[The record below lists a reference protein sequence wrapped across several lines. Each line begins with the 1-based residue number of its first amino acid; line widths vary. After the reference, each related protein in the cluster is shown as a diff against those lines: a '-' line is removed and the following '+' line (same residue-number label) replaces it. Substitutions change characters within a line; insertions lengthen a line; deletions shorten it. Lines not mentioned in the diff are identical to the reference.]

1 MKTKYPTSKVDEIH
15 WETISRRQF
24 LRLTG
29 ITAAGSLTGHC
40 TSQEISLEPG
50 TPLTLVNGT
59 LIDGTGANA
68 TPDAAIIVC
77 DDRITA
83 VGPRPEIK
91 IPDNSYVVNVHG
103 KTILPGFINSHVHM
117 AYNQKKLCK
126 WARDGVTTVR
136 DLGASTPYPERLFIT
151 RNSLNANPKCARLNA
166 VGLFINAEGGYPAT
180 LGGGWHM
187 VAVTSPEEARQA
199 VNKLIDAGADVI
211 KTAVESG
218 YAFRSSAWPL
228 LSPDELSLLVETAH
242 ERGKPVTAHVTSARN
257 LVPALDAGVDE
268 IAHMVVDELP
278 DELVQRMVE
287 TRTRWVPTLELWQ
300 LVSRKYP
307 VNYGEVSIKNLARFV
322 EAGGEV
328 ALGTDYAGGPQMA
341 FELGMPISEIEW
353 MKEAGMTPMQIIVSA
368 TKNAARAC
376 NMEGQ
381 LGTLEVGKLAD
392 VFVVDG
398 DPMTDIHA
406 LTKVHLVLREGKSI

>member
-1 MKTKYPTSKVDEIH
+1 MKSKDPTKIADEIRR
-15 WETISRRQF
+15 EPISRRQF
-24 LRLTG
+24 LKLTG
-29 ITAAGSLTGHC
+29 ITAAGLLVGRC
-40 TSQEISLEPG
+40 TSEEPQVETG
-50 TPLTLVNGT
+50 TPFALVNGT
-59 LIDGTGANA
+59 LIDGTGAKA
-68 TPDAAIIVC
+68 MPDAAIIVR

-83 VGPRPEIK
+83 VGLRPDIEIPGDSF
-91 IPDNSYVVNVHG
+91 IVSVQG
-103 KTILPGFINSHVHM
+103 KTILPGFINSHVHW
-117 AYNQKKLCK
+117 AFSRKNLSK
-126 WARDGVTTVR
+126 WAREGVTTVR
-136 DLGASTPYPERLFIT
+136 DLGRSTAYPENLFKT
-151 RNSLNANPKCARLNA
+151 RNSLNANRKCARLVA
-166 VGLFINAEGGYPAT
+166 VGLFINVEGGYPVARW
-180 LGGGWHM
+180 GGYIA
-187 VAVTSPEEARQA
+187 AVRSPEEARQA

-218 YAFRSSAWPL
+218 YAFGRSGWPL
-228 LSPDELSLLVETAH
+228 LSPDELSVLIETAH
-242 ERGKPVTAHVTSARN
+242 ERGKPVTAHVTSARD
-257 LVPALDAGVDE
+257 LAPALDAGVDE

-278 DELVQRMVE
+278 NELVHRMIE
-287 TRTRWVPTLELWQ
+287 TGTRWVPTLELWQ
-300 LVSRKYP
+300 HASRKYP

-328 ALGTDYAGGPQMA
+328 ALGTDYGGAPQMA

-353 MKEAGMTPMQIIVSA
+353 MMEAGMTPMQIIVSA

-398 DPMTDIHA
+398 DPLTDIHA

>member
-1 MKTKYPTSKVDEIH
+1 LKSKDPTKIADEIRR
-15 WETISRRQF
+15 EPISRRQF
-24 LRLTG
+24 LKLTG
-29 ITAAGSLTGHC
+29 ITAAGLLVGRC
-40 TSQEISLEPG
+40 TSEEPQVETG
-50 TPLTLVNGT
+50 TPFALVNGT
-59 LIDGTGANA
+59 LIDGTGAKA
-68 TPDAAIIVC
+68 MPDAAIIVR

-83 VGPRPEIK
+83 VGLRPDIEIPGDSF
-91 IPDNSYVVNVHG
+91 IVSVQG
-103 KTILPGFINSHVHM
+103 KTILPGFINSHVHW
-117 AYNQKKLCK
+117 AFSRKNLSK
-126 WARDGVTTVR
+126 WAREGVTTVR
-136 DLGASTPYPERLFIT
+136 DLGRSTAYPENLFKT
-151 RNSLNANPKCARLNA
+151 RNSLNANRKCARLVA
-166 VGLFINAEGGYPAT
+166 VGLFINVEGGYPVARW
-180 LGGGWHM
+180 GGYIA
-187 VAVTSPEEARQA
+187 AVRSPEEARQA

-218 YAFRSSAWPL
+218 YAFGRSGWPL
-228 LSPDELSLLVETAH
+228 LSPDELSVLIETAH
-242 ERGKPVTAHVTSARN
+242 ERGKPVTAHVTSARD
-257 LVPALDAGVDE
+257 LAPALDAGVDE

-278 DELVQRMVE
+278 NELVHRMIE
-287 TRTRWVPTLELWQ
+287 TGTRWVPTLELWQ
-300 LVSRKYP
+300 HASRKYP

-328 ALGTDYAGGPQMA
+328 ALGTDYGGAPQMA

-353 MKEAGMTPMQIIVSA
+353 MMEAGMTPMQIIVSA

-398 DPMTDIHA
+398 DPLTDIHA

>member
-1 MKTKYPTSKVDEIH
+1 MKTKDPTKIADEIRR
-15 WETISRRQF
+15 EPISRRQF
-24 LRLTG
+24 LKLTG
-29 ITAAGSLTGHC
+29 ITAAGFLAGRC
-40 TSQEISLEPG
+40 TSKETQLEPG
-50 TPLTLVNGT
+50 TPFALVNGT
-59 LIDGTGANA
+59 LIDGTGAKA
-68 TPDAAIIVC
+68 MPDAAIIVR

-83 VGPRPEIK
+83 VGPRPDIEIPGDSF
-91 IPDNSYVVNVHG
+91 IVSVQG
-103 KTILPGFINSHVHM
+103 KTILPGFINSHVHW
-117 AYNQKKLCK
+117 AFNRKNLSK
-126 WARDGVTTVR
+126 WAREGVTTVR
-136 DLGASTPYPERLFIT
+136 DLGRSTAYPENLFKT
-151 RNSLNANPKCARLNA
+151 RNSLNANRKCARLVA
-166 VGLFINAEGGYPAT
+166 VGLFINVEGGYPVARW
-180 LGGGWHM
+180 GGYIA
-187 VAVTSPEEARQA
+187 AVRSPEEARQA

-218 YAFRSSAWPL
+218 YAFGRSGWPL
-228 LSPDELSLLVETAH
+228 LSPDELNVLVKTAH
-242 ERGKPVTAHVTSARN
+242 ERGKPVTAHVTSARD
-257 LVPALDAGVDE
+257 LAPVLDAGVDE

-278 DELVQRMVE
+278 NELVHRMIE
-287 TRTRWVPTLELWQ
+287 TGTRWVPTLELWQ
-300 LVSRKYP
+300 HASRKYP

-328 ALGTDYAGGPQMA
+328 ALGTDYGGAPQMA

-353 MKEAGMTPMQIIVSA
+353 MMEAGMTPMQIIVSA

-398 DPMTDIHA
+398 DPLTDIHA